1 MRGGTGYISSLE
13 DLYTWFS
20 KNPRVEWVLM
30 QGFQDGV
37 QQKGVIYRHLDA
49 ETDREDSWA
58 LLKQMIE
65 INSVPGARFSV
76 FAPNNEHG
84 NGGYTVKVQLGEAP
98 NPYQL
103 AGLGSAPGYQSGF
116 VSKSDLAAEIARER
130 KVWELE
136 QKIKDMET
144 ASLTGVGD
152 VVKEKIMQTD
162 FTPVVSGLMDMLNI
176 FVKNATSKHA
186 PLAVS
191 VQGSPMDN
199 PPKEGEQQTTGYEYD
214 GERLVVFLDRIRPHF
229 SDDEAFYTFMDKI
242 SAKFAENPALYK
254 TMIG

>member
-30 QGFQDGV
+30 HGFQDGV
-37 QQKGVIYRHLDA
+37 QQKGVIYRHSDA
-49 ETDREDSWA
+49 ETDREDSWS

-84 NGGYTVKVQLGEAP
+84 NRGYTVKVQLGEAP
-98 NPYQL
+98 SPYQV
-103 AGLGSAPGYQSGF
+103 AGVGSAPGNPSGF
-116 VSKSDLAAEIARER
+116 VSKTEFALER
-130 KVWELE
+130 KIWELE
-136 QKIKDMET
+136 QELKDRDNSRMN
-144 ASLTGVGD
+144 GVSD
-152 VVKEKIMQTD
+152 VFKEKLMQTD
-162 FTPVVSGLMDMLNI
+162 LTPVVEGFMNILNT
-176 FVKNATSKHA
+176 FVKSATSKNA
-186 PLAVS
+186 PLQVS

-199 PPKEGEQQTTGYEYD
+199 PPAGQEGEAQPTGYTYEGD
-214 GERLVVFLDRIRPHF
+214 RLVVFLDRMRPHF
-229 SDDEAFYTFMDKI
+229 QDDDAFYDFMDKI
-242 SAKFAENPALYK
+242 SAKFAKNPELYK